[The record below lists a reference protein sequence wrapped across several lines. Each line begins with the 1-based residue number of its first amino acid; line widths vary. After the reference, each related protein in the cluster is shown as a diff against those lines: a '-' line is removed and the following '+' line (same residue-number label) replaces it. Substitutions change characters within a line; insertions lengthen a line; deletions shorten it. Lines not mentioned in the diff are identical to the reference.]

1 MKPQIIRFALACA
14 VFVLAGCYE
23 DKGNYDYHDVNGV
36 KIEIDEPQ
44 VRMPKSDDAEVTLKP
59 IIAQTM
65 ATGDENLDFQWL
77 IIKEDAKA
85 LSDNMNDYMPYAKGD
100 R

>member
-36 KIEIDEPQ
+36 KIEIDEP
-44 VRMPKSDDAEVTLKP
+44 
-59 IIAQTM
+59 
-65 ATGDENLDFQWL
+65 
-77 IIKEDAKA
+77 
-85 LSDNMNDYMPYAKGD
+85 
-100 R
+100 